1 MKNEEKTLV
10 TKQDTGIGQRIEK
23 ELIANSIELIQLPEI
38 VEHSLLNLLFYSV
51 YDAEMFLNSVSSSD
65 SGLLQRIGQ
74 ESKED
79 NWDYYIHPLEVNNDV
94 NNPEHYFD
102 IHMVIPTSDTKAV
115 LDSLIRYNQGSKTKE
130 SGK

>member
-38 VEHSLLNLLFYSV
+38 VDHSFLNLIVYSEH
-51 YDAEMFLNSVSSSD
+51 DAGMFLNSVSSGD
-65 SGLLQRIGQ
+65 SSLLQRISR
-74 ESKED
+74 ESKEN
-79 NWDYYIHPLEVNNDV
+79 NWDYYTHPLEVNNDV